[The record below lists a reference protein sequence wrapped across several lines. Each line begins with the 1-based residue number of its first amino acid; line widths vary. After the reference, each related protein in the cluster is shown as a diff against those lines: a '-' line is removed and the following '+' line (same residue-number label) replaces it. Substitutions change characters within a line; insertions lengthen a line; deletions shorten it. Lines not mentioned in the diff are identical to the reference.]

1 MNKSQNIG
9 QALADTCEAK
19 PEKKPVQI
27 PIEIS
32 FHKDGGNLNGG
43 IGIFAVDNPGPGG
56 ARHNYVMTYP
66 DKNGYLKSQSIQFQ
80 CGVVT
85 ENGINGISQ
94 EALLAILIDRLAAFI
109 TGPYPSKETAEAH
122 NYCCLALEALK
133 RRTAD
138 RLNRGVL
145 GKYEK

>member
-1 MNKSQNIG
+1 MNESQTIG
-9 QALADTCEAK
+9 QASANTCDAQS
-19 PEKKPVQI
+19 EKKPIQI

-94 EALLAILIDRLAAFI
+94 EALLAILIDRLSCFMN
-109 TGPYPSKETAEAH
+109 GPYPSKETTKAWEH
-122 NYCCLALEALK
+122 CNLALKALHE
-133 RRTAD
+133 RTND
-138 RLNRGVL
+138 RIVRGVL